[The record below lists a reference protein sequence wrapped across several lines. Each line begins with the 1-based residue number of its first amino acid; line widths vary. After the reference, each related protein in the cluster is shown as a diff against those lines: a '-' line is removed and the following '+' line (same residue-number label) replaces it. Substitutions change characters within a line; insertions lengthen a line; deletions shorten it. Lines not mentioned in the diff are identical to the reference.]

1 MIEPTRTSRI
11 ALRCTPNEQKKLEA
25 LARTYGLSLA
35 DFIRQAVIIAAAQSQ
50 TRRTWQLT
58 YLTCSNFDA
67 INNLNTQ
74 PPTAPTTR

>member
-35 DFIRQAVIIAAAQSQ
+35 DFIRQAVIIAATQSP
-50 TRRTWQLT
+50 TRRIWQVT
-58 YLTCSNFDA
+58 YFDA
-67 INNLNTQ
+67 IDKPNAETPFNLS
-74 PPTAPTTR
+74 